1 MDKLTF
7 WTTSSVPLCCPMRI
21 FPDELKNWGTAI
33 QVLGCGCLWSWGTF
47 YSILQKAP
55 EKESL
60 ETSDQGGF
68 VSLNDPCLLAFPISA
83 PWLLFRHS
91 VTLLVVLVF
100 HPPPLPSVFS
110 LASTA
115 HTSQRMCRIPS
126 KSCLAYKRSQLFW
139 VLPTKE
145 IFAISV
151 FVLPQM
157 RLKNLGP
164 PWNLQKQLAPGPCPI
179 NGEPIQ

>member
-60 ETSDQGGF
+60 ETPDQGGF

-83 PWLLFRHS
+83 PWLLFCHS
-91 VTLLVVLVF
+91 VTLLVVLVSTPCF
-100 HPPPLPSVFS
+100 LSSPLLPLPTPVRECVKSQAS
-110 LASTA
+110 LVWPIKDLSSFGCSQPKKFLLFQFLSIASDEAEEPWSTLELTKTT
-115 HTSQRMCRIPS
+115 TS
-126 KSCLAYKRSQLFW
+126 
-139 VLPTKE
+139 
-145 IFAISV
+145 
-151 FVLPQM
+151 
-157 RLKNLGP
+157 
-164 PWNLQKQLAPGPCPI
+164 
-179 NGEPIQ
+179 